1 MSNQEPLRLAE
12 GEYRFACLVW
22 DHEPLPSGQ
31 LVALAAEARRRGMS
45 YGQLMAVTT
54 LYDRQKIVDRYKPR
68 KR

>member
-1 MSNQEPLRLAE
+1 MNKSK
-12 GEYRFACLVW
+12 EYRR
-22 DHEPLPSGQ
+22 

-45 YGQLMAVTT
+45 YGQLMTVTT

>member
-1 MSNQEPLRLAE
+1 MNKSK
-12 GEYRFACLVW
+12 EYRR
-22 DHEPLPSGQ
+22 

-54 LYDRQKIVDRYKPR
+54 LYERQKIVDRYKPR